1 MKFKLNRDVQRAR
14 RAAPAS
20 GPPWQAAATASR
32 PVASLRRVLAAF
44 FLAIVGLSVLLL
56 SGCETDVDLE
66 PTAGV
71 TMAMS
76 EGGDTA
82 TEPLGAEPRM
92 IIRTANMVVVV
103 QDMEESEVE
112 LRSLTGEFK
121 GIVESSSLQYRQGVP
136 RSEVVVR
143 VPVESFDAFL
153 EKVEDLGFVRSRT
166 LESTDVTTEAIDIE
180 ARLKVLRAEEQ
191 SLMRLLDQAKSVTQ
205 VIEVR
210 KVLTET
216 RQQIESLEARY
227 KYLSRQASLS
237 TAKIY
242 LEERPGAGIGQA
254 APGWLQDTF
263 TLAFVS
269 LLAVGRWLL
278 QVAVWLAVFSPIWG
292 GIILFAWW
300 MRRRRR
306 RIPPPVI

>member
-1 MKFKLNRDVQRAR
+1 
-14 RAAPAS
+14 
-20 GPPWQAAATASR
+20 
-32 PVASLRRVLAAF
+32 
-44 FLAIVGLSVLLL
+44 
-56 SGCETDVDLE
+56 
-66 PTAGV
+66 
-71 TMAMS
+71 MAMS

-92 IIRTANMVVVV
+92 IIRTASMVVVV
-103 QDMEESEVE
+103 QNMEESEVE

-143 VPVESFDAFL
+143 VPVQSFDAFL
-153 EKVEDLGFVRSRT
+153 EKVEELGFVRSRT

-191 SLMRLLDQAKSVTQ
+191 SLMRLLDQARSVTQ

-263 TLAFVS
+263 TLAFGS
-269 LLAVGRWLL
+269 LLAFGRWLL